1 MYCVLYSEVMK
12 VTHVLSA
19 TAPDNGTETTIA
31 LNTNLR
37 TVQVDGKPCKL
48 TTQEY
53 LLFYE
58 LACNAGSMQ
67 TREDLLANAWGF
79 LSPGKTRTVDVHIQ
93 RLRRKLGASL
103 IKPCTVSYRMC
114 AQPVACAL

>member
-1 MYCVLYSEVMK
+1 MN

-19 TAPDNGTETTIA
+19 TFPENQKETTIS
-31 LNTNLR
+31 LNTDLR

-53 LLFYE
+53 LLFLE
-58 LACNAGSMQ
+58 LASNPGSMH
-67 TREDLLANAWGF
+67 TRDSLLTNAWGF

-93 RLRRKLGASL
+93 RLRRKLGAEL
-103 IKPCTVSYRMC
+103 IQTVHGQGYRMC
-114 AQPVACAL
+114 AQLVACAI